1 MSLKNKMSL
10 SCNSMTWAGSFE
22 NRTKTN
28 HRKTCNTK
36 ESLNLVHKLPYG
48 IIHRRICERDFLL

>member
-28 HRKTCNTK
+28 HRKTYNTK

-48 IIHRRICERDFLL
+48 IIHRRICERNFLL

>member
-1 MSLKNKMSL
+1 MSLKNKIPL
-10 SCNSMTWAGSFE
+10 SGNSMVWAGSFE
-22 NRTKTN
+22 KSIKTN
-28 HRKTCNTK
+28 HRKTYTTK